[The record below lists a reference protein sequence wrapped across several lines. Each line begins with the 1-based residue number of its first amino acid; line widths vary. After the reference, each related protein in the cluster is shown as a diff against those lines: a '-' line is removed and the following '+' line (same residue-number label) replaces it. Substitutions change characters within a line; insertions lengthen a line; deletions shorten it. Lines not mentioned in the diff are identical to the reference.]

1 MKPELRRRLIGS
13 IEYLR
18 KMGFFQDYSS
28 LSSEEML
35 EKIFDE
41 ETCYENAWWT
51 GREITGHL
59 EKLHGQSARAPNWSG
74 ILPWHKKML

>member
-1 MKPELRRRLIGS
+1 MKPELRRRPIGS

-18 KMGFFQDYSS
+18 KMGFFQDHSS

-35 EKIFDE
+35 KKIFYE

-51 GREITGHL
+51 GRDNGASGKVAWTVG
-59 EKLHGQSARAPNWSG
+59 APN
-74 ILPWHKKML
+74 